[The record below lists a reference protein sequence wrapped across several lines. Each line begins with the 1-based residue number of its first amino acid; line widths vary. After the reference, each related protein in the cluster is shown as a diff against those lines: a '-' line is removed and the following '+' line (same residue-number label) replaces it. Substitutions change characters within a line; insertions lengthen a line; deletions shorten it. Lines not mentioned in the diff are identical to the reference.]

1 MIRFLIKGLL
11 RDKSRSMFPVLTVS
25 AGVFLTVFFY
35 CFMQGV
41 IGDFVR
47 SSARFNAGHVKIM
60 TRAYNELSDQLPN
73 DLAILG
79 AGELLSE
86 MRAAEDKMIWTPRIR
101 FGGLLDI
108 PDEKGETRAQSPVM
122 GLGVDLM
129 GKDTPETE
137 ILNLRK
143 SLVRGS
149 MPQGKNEILISE
161 DFAGRLGIDI
171 GERATLISSTMY
183 GGMAV
188 YNFKVA
194 GMVRFGMVAL
204 DRSTVIADIE
214 DVRSALDMS
223 DGASE
228 ILGFTPNMMYDE
240 EEMAELVK
248 DFNGEF
254 SREEDEFSPVMLSL
268 SEQGGF
274 GEYFNMA
281 QSLGSIIILVFMFAM
296 SIVLWNSGLLNS
308 LRRYGEI
315 GVRLAMGE
323 PKGALY
329 RRTIAESVA
338 IGIIGSVIGTVLG
351 LAISYYLEHVGM
363 DFSSMMKTSS
373 VLLPNVYRARVTAT
387 GYIIGFIPGVL
398 ASVIGTMFAGIG
410 IYRRQT
416 AQLFKE
422 LEV

>member
-11 RDKSRSMFPVLTVS
+11 RDKSRSLFPVLTVS

-47 SSARFNAGHVKIM
+47 STAQFNAGHVKIM
-60 TRAYNELSDQLPN
+60 TRAYNELSDQIPN

-79 AGELLSE
+79 AGELLAE
-86 MRAAEDKMIWTPRIR
+86 MRESEDKMIWTPRIR

-108 PDEKGETRAQSPVM
+108 PDEQGETRAQSPVM

-129 GKDTPETE
+129 GKDTPEIE
-137 ILNLRK
+137 ILNLEK
-143 SLVRGS
+143 SIVRGS
-149 MPQGKNEILISE
+149 MPKGKNEILISE
-161 DFAGRLGIDI
+161 DFAKKLGVSI
-171 GERATLISSTMY
+171 GETATLIGSTMY

-188 YNFKVA
+188 YNFKIA

-204 DRSTVIADIE
+204 DRSTVIADIQ

-240 EEMAELVK
+240 EEMTELVK

-254 SREEDEFSPVMLSL
+254 SRKEDEFSPVMLSL

-281 QSLGSIIILVFMFAM
+281 KSMGSIVVLVFMFAM

-329 RRTIAESVA
+329 RRTIAESVVT
-338 IGIIGSVIGTVLG
+338 GIIGSVIGTILG

-373 VLLPNVYRARVTAT
+373 VLLPDVYRARVTT
-387 GYIIGFIPGVL
+387 TSYIIGFIPGVL

-410 IYRRQT
+410 IYKRKT

>member
-11 RDKSRSMFPVLTVS
+11 RDKSRSLFPVLTVS

-41 IGDFVR
+41 FADFIK
-47 SSARFNAGHVKIM
+47 SSAQFDAGHVKIM
-60 TRAYNELSDQLPN
+60 TRAYNELSAQIPN

-79 AGELLSE
+79 AGKLLTE
-86 MRAAEDKMIWTPRIR
+86 IQAAKNKMLWTPRIR

-122 GLGVDLM
+122 GLGIDIL
-129 GKDTPETE
+129 GKDSPE
-137 ILNLRK
+137 IKLLNLEK
-143 SLVRGS
+143 SIVRGS
-149 MPQGKNEILISE
+149 MPTGKNEILISE
-161 DFAGRLGIDI
+161 DFAKKLGVGI
-171 GERATLISSTMY
+171 GETATLISSTMY

-188 YNFKVA
+188 YNFKIA

-204 DRSTVIADIE
+204 DRSTIIADIQ
-214 DVRSALDMS
+214 DVRIALDMS
-223 DGASE
+223 GGASE
-228 ILGFTPNMMYDE
+228 ILGFTPNMIYEE
-240 EEMAELVK
+240 EEMKELVK
-248 DFNGEF
+248 KFNGKF

-268 SEQGGF
+268 SEQSGL
-274 GEYFNMA
+274 GEYLGMVK
-281 QSLGSIIILVFMFAM
+281 SMGSIIILVFMFAM

-323 PKGALY
+323 PKGVLY

-338 IGIIGSVIGTVLG
+338 VGIVGSVVGTALG
-351 LAISYYLEHVGM
+351 LAISYYLEHTGM
-363 DFSSMMKTSS
+363 DFSSMLKTSS
-373 VLLPNVYRARVTAT
+373 VLIPNVYRARVTT
-387 GYIIGFIPGVL
+387 TSYIIGFIPGVI

-410 IYRRQT
+410 IYRRKT

>member
-1 MIRFLIKGLL
+1 M
-11 RDKSRSMFPVLTVS
+11 LTVS
-25 AGVFLTVFFY
+25 AGVFLTVLFY

-41 IGDFVR
+41 FVDFVR
-47 SSARFNAGHVKIM
+47 SSAQFDAGHVKVM

-79 AGELLSE
+79 AGELLAE

-122 GLGVDLM
+122 GLGVNLL
-129 GKDTPETE
+129 GKDTPEIE

-143 SLVRGS
+143 SIVRGRL
-149 MPQGKNEILISE
+149 PQEKNEILISE
-161 DFAGRLGIDI
+161 AFAGKLGVDI
-171 GERATLISSTMY
+171 GEKATLISSTMY

-188 YNFKVA
+188 YNFKIA

-214 DVRSALDMS
+214 DVRSALDME

-240 EEMAELVK
+240 EEMVKLVK

-254 SREEDEFSPVMLSL
+254 SKEEDEFSPVMFSL
-268 SEQGGF
+268 SEQGGL
-274 GEYFNMA
+274 GEYLNLVKSM
-281 QSLGSIIILVFMFAM
+281 GGIIVLVFMFAM

-338 IGIIGSVIGTVLG
+338 IGIIGSVIGTIFG
-351 LAISYYLEHVGM
+351 LAISYYLEHVGL
-363 DFSSMMKTSS
+363 DFSSMMQNSS
-373 VLLPNVYRARVTAT
+373 VLIPNEYRARVTT
-387 GYIIGFIPGVL
+387 TSYIIGFIPGVL

-416 AQLFKE
+416 SQLFKE

>member
-1 MIRFLIKGLL
+1 M
-11 RDKSRSMFPVLTVS
+11 DV
-25 AGVFLTVFFY
+25 
-35 CFMQGV
+35 
-41 IGDFVR
+41 
-47 SSARFNAGHVKIM
+47 
-60 TRAYNELSDQLPN
+60 
-73 DLAILG
+73 
-79 AGELLSE
+79 
-86 MRAAEDKMIWTPRIR
+86 IWTPRIR

-108 PDEKGETRAQSPVM
+108 PDENGETRAQSPVM
-122 GLGVDLM
+122 GLGVDLL
-129 GKDTPETE
+129 GKDTPEIE
-137 ILNLRK
+137 ILNLKK
-143 SLVRGS
+143 SIVRGRL
-149 MPQGKNEILISE
+149 PQEKNEILISE
-161 DFAGRLGIDI
+161 AFAGKLGVNI

-188 YNFKVA
+188 YNFKIA

-214 DVRSALDMS
+214 DVRSALDME

-240 EEMAELVK
+240 EEMVKLVK

-254 SREEDEFSPVMLSL
+254 SKEEDEFSPVMFSL
-268 SEQGGF
+268 SEQGGL
-274 GEYFNMA
+274 GEYLNLVKSM
-281 QSLGSIIILVFMFAM
+281 GGIIVLVFMFAM

-338 IGIIGSVIGTVLG
+338 IGIIGSVIGTVFG
-351 LAISYYLEHVGM
+351 LAISYYLEHVGL
-363 DFSSMMKTSS
+363 DFSSMMQNSS
-373 VLLPNVYRARVTAT
+373 VLIPNEYRARVTT
-387 GYIIGFIPGVL
+387 TSYIIGFIPGVL

-416 AQLFKE
+416 SQLFKE